1 MDECN
6 TPTEKRVGPQL
17 DRVIDCLKPAL
28 EAGQT
33 PNLPEIREIFLA
45 CGLTVGESR
54 DDYEPNIN
62 EAFEILAAISTEDE
76 EVAEGIRV
84 AMMSIG
90 TALFGSLIDYSSR
103 AVNREMA
110 SLRGLNARNKS
121 LKRAA
126 DRAREVAVEKW
137 AEDHDQCIR
146 IGEMAQAIY
155 AQLHSEGLDKVLPK
169 DPDGVR
175 KWIRPVAPP
184 HAIRPGRTKKP
195 G

>member
-17 DRVIDCLKPAL
+17 DHVINCLTPAL
-28 EAGQT
+28 EAGNT

-45 CGLTVGESR
+45 CGSTTGDAP

-62 EAFEILAAISTEDE
+62 EAFSILTAISSEDA

-90 TALFGSLIDYSSR
+90 TALLGSLINYSSR

-121 LKRAA
+121 LRQAA
-126 DRAREVAVEKW
+126 NRAREVAVAKW
-137 AEDHDQCIR
+137 GEDRAQSIR

-155 AQLHSEGLDKVLPK
+155 AQLHAEGLDKVLPK

-175 KWIRPVAPP
+175 KWIRSVAPP
-184 HAIRPGRTKKP
+184 HAIRPGRSRKT

>member
-17 DRVIDCLKPAL
+17 DHVINCLTPAL
-28 EAGQT
+28 KAGNT

-45 CGLTVGESR
+45 CGSTTGDAP

-62 EAFEILAAISTEDE
+62 EAFSILTAISSEDAE
-76 EVAEGIRV
+76 IAEGIRV

-90 TALFGSLIDYSSR
+90 TALLGSLINYSSR

-121 LKRAA
+121 LRQAA
-126 DRAREVAVEKW
+126 NRAREVAVAKW
-137 AEDHDQCIR
+137 GEDRAQSIR

-155 AQLHSEGLDKVLPK
+155 AQLHAEGLDKVLPK

-175 KWIRPVAPP
+175 KWIRSVAPP
-184 HAIRPGRTKKP
+184 HAIRPGRSRKS